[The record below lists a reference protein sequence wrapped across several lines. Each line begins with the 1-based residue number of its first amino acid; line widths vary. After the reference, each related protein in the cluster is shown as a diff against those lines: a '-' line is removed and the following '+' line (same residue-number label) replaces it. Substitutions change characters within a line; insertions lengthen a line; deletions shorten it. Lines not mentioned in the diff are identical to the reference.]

1 MRLVIDARMM
11 GAGNTRGIGR
21 YIKEL
26 TDHLRPLLAQNDEMI
41 LLDPKIPWYGFAE
54 QLRFPSI
61 IRQAK
66 PDLLWIPHWNVP
78 LLYRG
83 PLAITVHDLLL
94 IHQPISA
101 KASTRGPIISWLKRI
116 GHKIILSNA
125 LRRASTILVPTQYV
139 ADDIKEYF
147 PSASHKV
154 VVTGEGLSDLS
165 QSGKRKVESDSLRSP
180 LSTLRNGQY
189 LLYVGSA
196 YPHKRLDLLID
207 AWSTLSK
214 KHPTLSLVITGK
226 DDIFLSRIKSMVEE
240 NRVERVLFAGPVDDQ
255 ELSSLYSNASAFVFP
270 SSFEGFGLPP
280 IEALASGTPVIVS
293 DIPVLRE
300 VLPSEGVFFFKSGEK
315 DGMIDAIETV
325 LADLPKARLEAAQG
339 GQEVRRRHR
348 WEDAAERTFQAFRS
362 IAH

>member
-1 MRLVIDARMM
+1 MRLVVDARMI

-26 TDHLRPLLAQNDEMI
+26 TDHIRPLLAQNDEMI
-41 LLDPKIPWYGFAE
+41 LLDPKIPWYGIAE

-66 PDLLWIPHWNVP
+66 PDLLWVPHWNAP

-101 KASTRGPIISWLKRI
+101 KASTRGPIISWLKRL
-116 GHKIILSNA
+116 GHRIILSNA
-125 LRRASTILVPTQYV
+125 IRRASIILVPTQSV
-139 ADDIKEYF
+139 ANDIKEYF
-147 PSASHKV
+147 PSASGKL
-154 VVTGEGLSDLS
+154 VVTGEGLSILPAPA
-165 QSGKRKVESDSLRSP
+165 SGDSRL
-180 LSTLRNGQY
+180 TTHY

-207 AWSTLSK
+207 AWSTLSS
-214 KHPTLSLVITGK
+214 KHPNLSLVITGK
-226 DDIFLSRIKSMVEE
+226 DDVFLSRIKSTVEE
-240 NRVERVLFAGPVDDQ
+240 NRVERVLFVGPVDDQ
-255 ELSSLYSNASAFVFP
+255 ELSTLYANASVFVFP

-280 IEALASGTPVIVS
+280 IEALSVGTPVVVS

-300 VLPSEGVFFFKSGEK
+300 VLPIDGVFFFKSGDK
-315 DGMIDAIETV
+315 DGMIDAIEVV
-325 LADLPKARLEAAQG
+325 LADLPKAESEAVQG
-339 GQEVRRRHR
+339 EQEVRRRHR
-348 WEDAAERTFQAFRS
+348 WEDAAARTLQAFRS